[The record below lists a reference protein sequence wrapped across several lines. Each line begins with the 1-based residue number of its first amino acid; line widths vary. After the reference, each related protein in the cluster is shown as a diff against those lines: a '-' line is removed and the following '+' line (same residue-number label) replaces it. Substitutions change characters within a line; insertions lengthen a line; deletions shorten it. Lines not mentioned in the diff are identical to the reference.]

1 MAVQSNVFTGVENPY
16 LKKSEWGWQ
25 VDPVGYRYF
34 LNMLN
39 DLYHVPLFDVENG
52 LGAFD
57 TVEEDGSIHDPYRI
71 DYFRQHVQAMQT
83 ALDWGV
89 NLIGYTTWGCIDVVS
104 AGTGEMRKR
113 YGFIYVDMDDEGK
126 GSMARSRKDS
136 FYWYKKVIATN
147 GADLS
152 DDFEK

>member
-1 MAVQSNVFTGVENPY
+1 MQGNVFTGVENPY

-52 LGAFD
+52 LGAKD
-57 TVEEDGSIHDPYRI
+57 ELVVEDGVERVHDPYRI
-71 DYFRQHVQAMQT
+71 AYLRDHIANLK
-83 ALDWGV
+83 AAIEEDGV
-89 NLIGYTTWGCIDVVS
+89 DIFGYTTWGPIDLCAASTGQVS
-104 AGTGEMRKR
+104 KR

-126 GSMARSRKDS
+126 GDLHRVRKDS
-136 FYWYKKVIATN
+136 FDWYKKVIASN
-147 GADLS
+147 GEDL
-152 DDFEK
+152 D